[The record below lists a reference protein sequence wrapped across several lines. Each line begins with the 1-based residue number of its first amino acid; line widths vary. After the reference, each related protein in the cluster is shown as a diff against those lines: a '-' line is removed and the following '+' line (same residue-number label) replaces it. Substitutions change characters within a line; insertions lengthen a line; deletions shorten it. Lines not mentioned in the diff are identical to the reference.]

1 MTTTN
6 CLHIGVLCATLT
18 MSVAA
23 AEPPPPTPLRS
34 GIDLQYVDRSARP
47 QDDFYRFVNGRW
59 LDSVQIP
66 ADQERITPSA
76 QLNDVIRA
84 RLRELVEQAAR
95 SSDTSQRKVA
105 DFYASFTDEAKL
117 QQLGVRPLARE
128 LASIEAID
136 SRARLCAAFG
146 ELGQLWV
153 TTPFTNSVLNDPDRP
168 REYALFLYQSGL
180 GLPARDYYLDDSARF
195 KEVRGAYLAFIGTLL
210 GLAGDSDSAQT
221 AAAVM
226 ALETRLAKVHWNAAE
241 SRDPGKTNNRMAIA
255 RLADLTDQ
263 IDWRSYL
270 QGAGETGKIDTVV
283 IGQTSYF
290 VGLGELLRDVPLATW
305 KAYLRYQLLAAYAPY
320 LGRAFVDAEFALRGT
335 ALRGIKEN
343 QPRWRRGLDLLD
355 ELMGEALGRLYV
367 ERYFRPTDKTR
378 LEEMAKHIVAALA
391 ERIDAAAWL
400 GPSGK
405 RAALDKLRT
414 LKVKV
419 GYPDRWRDY
428 AALRIE
434 RDDLVGNVQRAR
446 SFEYRRNFAK
456 LGGAMDRDEWYITP
470 QTVDAYGYPPL
481 NDIVFPAGLMQ
492 PPFFDTGADDA
503 ANYGA
508 IGATIGHEL
517 SHGFDDVGSQYGADG
532 AFLGKPGW
540 FTVEER
546 ARFDARG
553 QTLVEQY
560 GAIEALPG
568 QRIDGRLTLGENI
581 ADNAGLALAYAG
593 YRRSLHGKPAAVID
607 GLTGDQRFFMG
618 WTQKWRAKVHEAE
631 TLRIL
636 KSDEHS
642 PRWVRGS
649 APPRNQDAFYEAFDV
664 HVGDAMYLPPD
675 QRMTV
680 W

>member
-1 MTTTN
+1 MTTTH
-6 CLHIGVLCATLT
+6 CRQLGVLCATLALSAT
-18 MSVAA
+18 A
-23 AEPPPPTPLRS
+23 AEPAATIPLRS
-34 GIDLQYVDRSARP
+34 GIDVQYVDRSVRP
-47 QDDFYRFVNGRW
+47 QNDFYRYVNGRW
-59 LDSVQIP
+59 LDAAQIP
-66 ADQERITPSA
+66 ADKERITPSA
-76 QLNDVIRA
+76 QLNDVVRA

-95 SSDTSQRKVA
+95 SSEPAQRKVA
-105 DFYASFTDEAKL
+105 DFYASFTNEATA
-117 QQLGVRPLARE
+117 QRQGVKPLARE
-128 LASIEAID
+128 LASIDAID
-136 SRARLCAAFG
+136 NRARLCAAFG
-146 ELGQLWV
+146 ELGQMWV

-180 GLPARDYYLDDSARF
+180 GLPARDYYLDDSSQFNDLR
-195 KEVRGAYLAFIGTLL
+195 RAYLTYIATLL
-210 GLAGDSDSAQT
+210 RLAGVSDASQT

-226 ALETRLAKVHWNAAE
+226 ALETRLAKAHWSAAE
-241 SRDPGKTNNRMAIA
+241 SRDPGKTNNRVAIA
-255 RLADLTDQ
+255 RLPDLTDQ

-270 QGAGETGKIDTVV
+270 QGAGNTGKIDTVI
-283 IGQTSYF
+283 IGQTTYF
-290 VGLGELLRDVPLATW
+290 VGLGELLRDTPLATW

-320 LGRAFVDAEFALRGT
+320 LGSEFVDAEFALRGT

-343 QPRWRRGLDLLD
+343 PPRWRRGLDLLD
-355 ELMGEALGRLYV
+355 ELLGEALGRLYV
-367 ERYFRPTDKTR
+367 ERYFRPSDKAR
-378 LEEMAKHIVAALA
+378 LQEMAKHIVAALGD
-391 ERIDAAAWL
+391 RIETAPWL

-419 GYPDRWRDY
+419 AYPDRWHDY
-428 AALRIE
+428 TALRIE

-456 LGGAMDRDEWYITP
+456 LGGAMDREEWYITP

-540 FTVEER
+540 FTAEER
-546 ARFDARG
+546 AQFDARG
-553 QTLVEQY
+553 QVLVEQY
-560 GAIEALPG
+560 AAIEALPG

-593 YRRSLHGKPAAVID
+593 YHRSLNGKPAPVID

-649 APPRNQDAFYEAFDV
+649 APLRNQDAFYEAFDV
-664 HVGDAMYLPPD
+664 HTGDSMYLSPD
-675 QRMTV
+675 KRMTV